1 LEGYGS
7 PIIDI
12 GRWWV
17 GADYAC
23 VVGTMRNF
31 VPERMVRDTGRMTR
45 INMDDGDIFVGE
57 YTNGAISSIQSS
69 LVTIGNYPGVEARIY
84 GSQGAIICRL
94 VEEFG
99 VAETIKVATPDR
111 VEFQELEIPQRFYPA
126 GGHPRES
133 WRSLFYANLIKDFV
147 DEILEGGERN
157 QGNFEDG
164 AWVQE
169 VVNAVELSV
178 HERRWVDLPLER

>member
-1 LEGYGS
+1 
-7 PIIDI
+7 
-12 GRWWV
+12 
-17 GADYAC
+17 
-23 VVGTMRNF
+23 MRNF
-31 VPERMVRDTGRMTR
+31 IPERMVRDTGRMTR
-45 INMDDGDIFVGE
+45 INMDDGDIFIGE
-57 YTNGAISSIQSS
+57 YTNGAIGSIQTS

-99 VAETIKVATPDR
+99 VAETIKIATPDN
-111 VEFQELEIPQRFYPA
+111 VEFKQLEIPQRFYPA

-133 WRSLFYANLIKDFV
+133 WRSLFYANLIKDFI

-169 VVNAVELSV
+169 VINAVERSV
-178 HERRWVDLPLER
+178 HERRWVELPLER